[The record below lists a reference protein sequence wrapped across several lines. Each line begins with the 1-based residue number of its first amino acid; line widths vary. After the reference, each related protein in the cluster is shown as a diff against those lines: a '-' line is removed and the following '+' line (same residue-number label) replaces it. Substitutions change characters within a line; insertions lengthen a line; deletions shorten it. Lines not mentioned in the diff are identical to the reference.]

1 MPKTDCSK
9 PLKQFLNQMID
20 CSKVVLGFWNVIQG
34 EIKPIFQVN
43 NYLCTKEDR
52 LVSSNVVL
60 KEGKR

>member
-1 MPKTDCSK
+1 
-9 PLKQFLNQMID
+9 MID
-20 CSKVVLGFWNVIQG
+20 CSKVILGFWYVIQG